1 MNKLTMLQIRR
12 TVLNQEL
19 DYLAGS
25 IKNLELQMAY
35 PRTHRDHKHDS
46 WVQKKLNEKL
56 KEQDELLNESAE
68 LELLE
73 APMEET

>member
-1 MNKLTMLQIRR
+1 MLQIRR

-25 IKNLELQMAY
+25 IKNLELQLG
-35 PRTHRDHKHDS
+35 HKEYDS
-46 WVQKKLNEKL
+46 KYRRWVQIKLDQKIA
-56 KEQDELLNESAE
+56 EQTKLLNESAE

-73 APMEET
+73 APLEET